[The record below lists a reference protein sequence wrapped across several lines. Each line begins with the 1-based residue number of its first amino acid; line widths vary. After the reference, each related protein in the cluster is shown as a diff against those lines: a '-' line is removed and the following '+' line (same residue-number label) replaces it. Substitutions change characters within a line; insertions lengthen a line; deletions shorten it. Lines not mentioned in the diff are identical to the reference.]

1 MMIREIKEGDI
12 EGVSRVCLD
21 AFSDSVAGSLSD
33 EGIATF
39 TAIASPNAF
48 AERMKA
54 DNRMLVAED
63 NNGEILGVVELKEGR
78 HIAMLFVTPSQQKG
92 GIGRRLLTAALKYAR
107 SETVTVSASLPSV
120 PAYRKYGFKLTGDVG
135 ESSGLVY
142 QPMEVPTNQKVS
154 PCL

>member
-1 MMIREIKEGDI
+1 MIIREMKKGDI
-12 EGVSRVCLD
+12 EGVSQVCLD

-39 TAIASPNAF
+39 TAISSADAF

-54 DNRMLVAED
+54 DNRMLVAEGK
-63 NNGEILGVVELKEGR
+63 NGEILGVVELKEGH

-92 GIGRRLLTAALKYAR
+92 GIGRGLLTAVLKYAR

-120 PAYRKYGFKLTGDVG
+120 PAYQKYGFKLAGDVG
-135 ESSGLVY
+135 ELSGLVY
-142 QPMEVPTNQKVS
+142 QPMEILINQ
-154 PCL
+154 